1 MDNAHRH
8 QRRNSPGPRVPACQ
22 TLGCDA
28 HRPIGSGM
36 QTHGLCIGS
45 EHATDVGVV
54 RMLSSSLVGPAWKAI
69 SSAAESSCDGRSLKL
84 PRSAFQSLE
93 YSRRVGPTV
102 SAGFDSFCAFAAPN
116 VKWQCSRGPRV
127 EVLCP
132 RTQCSGDRWRKVGC
146 AVLGGADTGS
156 GPPDRRNVA
165 RASGKHKHCLYCCLP
180 YLTHAS
186 TSKTARAVKTGC
198 RL

>member
-1 MDNAHRH
+1 MRTD
-8 QRRNSPGPRVPACQ
+8 QSGLECRRAGSALAVSMRQTRCSADAVIQSRRPCLREGHFVGGGIILRWAIIKVAWQYGSMPGVAK
-22 TLGCDA
+22 
-28 HRPIGSGM
+28 
-36 QTHGLCIGS
+36 
-45 EHATDVGVV
+45 
-54 RMLSSSLVGPAWKAI
+54 LSA
-69 SSAAESSCDGRSLKL
+69 
-84 PRSAFQSLE
+84 
-93 YSRRVGPTV
+93 RVGPTV
-102 SAGFDSFCAFAAPN
+102 SGGFDSFCAFAMPN
-116 VKWQCSRGPRV
+116 VQWQCSRGPRV

-132 RTQCSGDRWRKVGC
+132 RTQCSRDRWRKVGC